1 MVPYRIQIPTPLG
14 LGVLQATEF
23 VSAPLPTRASSIRAH

>member
-14 LGVLQATEF
+14 LGVVQATEF
-23 VSAPLPTRASSIRAH
+23 VSMAHVTRASSIRPH